1 MRKITFA
8 IDDYNYFKNLFY
20 NRFPESPKEDI
31 EKALAGLNSCFKATF
46 ILTGDKF
53 PDQYKLFDENGEKM
67 NINDLNGYQKGIV
80 INDCYR
86 YFEGKIKEPC
96 GVVKIKD
103 ENL

>member
-1 MRKITFA
+1 MRKVTFM

-20 NRFPESPKEDI
+20 SRFSESPKEDI
-31 EKALAGLNSCFKATF
+31 EKALSGLSSCFKATF
-46 ILTGDKF
+46 ILTGEEF
-53 PDQYKLFDENGEKM
+53 PDQYELLSENGEKM

-96 GVVKIKD
+96 GVVEIKD

>member
-20 NRFPESPKEDI
+20 SRFPESPKEDI
-31 EKALAGLNSCFKATF
+31 EKALSGLNSCFKATF
-46 ILTGDKF
+46 ILTGEKF
-53 PDQYKLFDENGEKM
+53 PDQYELLSENGEKM
-67 NINDLNGYQKGIV
+67 NINDLNGFQKGIV

-96 GVVKIKD
+96 GVVEIKD

>member
-1 MRKITFA
+1 MRKVTFR

-20 NRFPESPKEDI
+20 SRFPESPKEDI
-31 EKALAGLNSCFKATF
+31 EKALSGLNSCFKATF
-46 ILTGDKF
+46 ILTGEKF
-53 PDQYKLFDENGEKM
+53 PAQYELLSENGEKM
-67 NINDLNGYQKGIV
+67 NINSLNGYQKGIV

>member
-1 MRKITFA
+1 MRKVTFM

-20 NRFPESPKEDI
+20 SRFSESPKEDI
-31 EKALAGLNSCFKATF
+31 EKALSGLNSCFKATF
-46 ILTGDKF
+46 ILTGEEF
-53 PDQYKLFDENGEKM
+53 PDQYELLSENGEKM

-96 GVVKIKD
+96 GVVEIKD